1 MTDPKTSPIRFRL
14 GYANPASLLEELGRA
29 VNRGEVV
36 LPIGR
41 TVPTGTRFLFEMN
54 APGVTPPVEVL
65 GEVVKVHP
73 AEGGGFS
80 LTVRYRRGHGRAGVD
95 AALTRLREAHRFEK
109 VRAHA
114 RLPFHLPVREAAD
127 GPEYRVRDL
136 SLGGYG
142 IERVSEGPLPPHIH
156 AGEIALLEITLS
168 EGIMALHGEV
178 TWALARG
185 GAFGGTQPG
194 FGVRLGTLS
203 PANDALL
210 DRVLSLE
217 LVPQPS
223 PPPRLS
229 FGALAVKRMP

>member
-1 MTDPKTSPIRFRL
+1 MSDPQTPPIRFRL
-14 GYANPASLLEELGRA
+14 GYANPATLLEELGRA
-29 VNRGEVV
+29 VNRGQVV
-36 LPIGR
+36 LPSGR
-41 TVPTGTRFLFEMN
+41 AVPTGTRFLFEMH

-65 GEVVKVHP
+65 GQVVAVRS

-80 LTVRYRRGHGRAGVD
+80 LTVRYHRGLGRAGVD

-114 RLPFHLPVREAAD
+114 RLPFHLPLREAPG

-142 IERVSEGPLPPHIH
+142 IERITEGPLEPHIR
-156 AGEIALLEITLS
+156 AGEIALLEVTFD
-168 EGIMALHGEV
+168 EGVMALHGEV
-178 TWALARG
+178 VWAMTQG
-185 GAFGGTQPG
+185 GAFGGNQPG
-194 FGVRLGTLS
+194 FGVRLGTLN
-203 PANDALL
+203 PFNDRLL

-217 LVPQPS
+217 VVPQPKS
-223 PPPRLS
+223 PPRLS